1 MKYRIDPEKFGGG
14 SSLYER
20 TKSREDSNAKFN
32 IKVRRSDLR
41 LIDHLAEHAGTSR
54 ATILNSMVRV
64 ILVEM
69 LQEMRNDDEDSAAL
83 LALYADENLGKSER
97 STDGW
102 SAALFGLESYEATSY
117 WLKHE
122 QDDFVASEKYWN
134 LKRRIHGLK
143 I

>member
-1 MKYRIDPEKFGGG
+1 MTYRIDPEKFGDGR
-14 SSLYER
+14 SLYDR
-20 TKSREDSNAKFN
+20 AKSREDSNAKFN

-41 LIDHLAEHAGTSR
+41 LIDHLAEHAGASR
-54 ATILNSMVRV
+54 ATTLNNIVSSIL
-64 ILVEM
+64 LEK

-83 LALYADENLGKSER
+83 LALYADEKLGKSEE

-102 SAALFGLESYEATSY
+102 SAALFGLESYFAKSY
-117 WLKHE
+117 WLQHE
-122 QDDFVASEKYWN
+122 QDDFVPSEKYWE

>member
-1 MKYRIDPEKFGGG
+1 MAAALKMPVTVSATAGEGGPWG
-14 SSLYER
+14 
-20 TKSREDSNAKFN
+20 
-32 IKVRRSDLR
+32 
-41 LIDHLAEHAGTSR
+41 
-54 ATILNSMVRV
+54 M
-64 ILVEM
+64 
-69 LQEMRNDDEDSAAL
+69 AL

>member
-83 LALYADENLGKSER
+83 LALYAD
-97 STDGW
+97 
-102 SAALFGLESYEATSY
+102 ALL
-117 WLKHE
+117 L
-122 QDDFVASEKYWN
+122 
-134 LKRRIHGLK
+134 
-143 I
+143 